1 MTRSTRV
8 QQFESL
14 SSDAQL
20 EGIAVRRLPKVNRR
34 DIVRVMGGLGLATA
48 GMVVL
53 GRSASARQDAP
64 ASPVATPQLGAQAD
78 GTNLWKVV
86 VGGMD
91 MENMVEFHGFFPGE
105 ITINAGDSIWF
116 AEEMPM
122 FHTVTF
128 PGAEE
133 FPGIIVPDPEAAAS
147 GTPAAGP
154 PAFIINPV
162 AIMGAGDTTVDGSQ
176 LDSTSVDV
184 FAQPGTQWIFTF
196 PTAGEYEY
204 GCIPHSSVMRGKV
217 TVQEAGSALPKDQ
230 AAYDAEAADAI
241 AALHEQGLAE
251 IEKYSAATP
260 VAGSGGGTVHEVA
273 VGAGGATQV
282 RVQRFLPGEITVK
295 AGDTIRFKIQSEGE
309 PHTATFVGAGE
320 TPPEDILPGA
330 FADGSP
336 KFAINPL
343 TLLPQ
348 GDNTFSGTGYANSGY
363 MGIPQIGLPM
373 EWEVT
378 LDTAGEYV
386 VYCILHGAAD
396 GTGMAGKVIVTEA

>member
-1 MTRSTRV
+1 MTGSMRAR
-8 QQFESL
+8 QFESL
-14 SSDAQL
+14 SSDANL
-20 EGIAVRRLPKVNRR
+20 EGIAVRRQPKMNRR

-48 GMVVL
+48 GVVVL
-53 GRSASARQDAP
+53 GKRAAAYQEAP
-64 ASPVATPQLGAQAD
+64 ASPVATPQIGPQAD

-91 MENMVEFHGFFPGE
+91 PENGIEYHAFFPGE

-154 PAFIINPV
+154 PQLIINPV

-176 LDSTSVDV
+176 LDSTTVDA
-184 FAQPGTQWIFTF
+184 FAPPGTQWIFTF

-204 GCIPHSSVMRGKV
+204 GCIPHGSVMRGKV

-230 AAYDAEAADAI
+230 AAYDAEAADAL
-241 AALHEQGLAE
+241 AALQEQGLAE

-273 VGAGGATQV
+273 VGAGGTTQA
-282 RVQRFLPGEITVK
+282 RVQRFLPDEITVK
-295 AGDTIRFKIQSEGE
+295 AGDTIKYVHKAEGE

-320 TPPEDILPGA
+320 TPPEDTLVES

-336 KFAINPL
+336 KFVIN
-343 TLLPQ
+343 TQTFLPQ
-348 GDNTFSGTGYANSGY
+348 GGNTFSGTGYVNSGY

-378 LDTAGEYV
+378 LDTPGEYV
-386 VYCILHGAAD
+386 VYCILHGGAD

>member
-1 MTRSTRV
+1 MTGSMRAR
-8 QQFESL
+8 QFESL
-14 SSDAQL
+14 SSDAHL
-20 EGIAVRRLPKVNRR
+20 EGIAVRRQPKMNRR

-48 GMVVL
+48 GVVVL
-53 GRSASARQDAP
+53 GKRAAAYQEAP
-64 ASPVATPQLGAQAD
+64 ASPVATPQIGPQAD

-91 MENMVEFHGFFPGE
+91 PENGIEYHAFFPGE

-154 PAFIINPV
+154 PQLIINPV

-176 LDSTSVDV
+176 LDSTTVDA
-184 FAQPGTQWIFTF
+184 FAPPGTQWIFTF

-230 AAYDAEAADAI
+230 AAYDAEAADAL

-273 VGAGGATQV
+273 VGAGGTTQA
-282 RVQRFLPGEITVK
+282 RVQRFLPDEITVK
-295 AGDTIRFKIQSEGE
+295 AGDTIKFVHKAEGE

-336 KFAINPL
+336 KFAINPQ
-343 TLLPQ
+343 TFLPQ
-348 GDNTFSGTGYANSGY
+348 GGNTFNGTGYVNSGY
-363 MGIPQIGLPM
+363 MGLPQIGLPM

-378 LDTAGEYV
+378 LDTPGEYV
-386 VYCILHGAAD
+386 VYCILHGNPD